1 MKAFALLS
9 ADEPATIADLPEP
22 DVASDGL
29 LIRVTAASV
38 NGFDIFQ
45 ASGNLV
51 RMMEHTFPTVIGR
64 DFSGVVDRVGAEW
77 TDVEVG
83 DEVFGFVRSTPPLD
97 VGTFAEILA
106 EGPRLVVAGKP
117 AGVSFIEA
125 AAIPLAGSTA
135 VDAVE
140 AVDPGIGDTI
150 LVIGAT
156 GGVGL
161 FALQLA
167 AQRGAT
173 VIASAKEGDEAEL
186 ARALGASETIDYA
199 TTDAAATVRERYPD
213 GIDAVIDLVDRAD
226 TFGRVAD
233 LVRDGGRI
241 ATTLG
246 AADVEGLAARGV
258 HATNVAGNPTPE
270 KLDSLIAA
278 VAAGTLRVP
287 IQKTFALDE
296 AAAALEAFTAGTL
309 GKIVLVV

>member
-1 MKAFALLS
+1 MKAFALLAPDS
-9 ADEPATIADLPEP
+9 HAALVDLPEP
-22 DVASDGL
+22 ALASDGVR
-29 LIRVTAASV
+29 IRVTAASI
-38 NGFDIFQ
+38 NGFDVFE
-45 ASGNLV
+45 ATANLA
-51 RMMEHTFPTVIGR
+51 RMMEHRFPTVVGR
-64 DFSGVVDRVGAEW
+64 DFSGVVDAVGAGWE
-77 TDVEVG
+77 DVEVG
-83 DEVFGFVRSTPPLD
+83 DEVFGFITSQPPLE
-97 VGTFAEILA
+97 VGTFAEVVS
-106 EGPRLVVAGKP
+106 EGGRLVVAGKP

-226 TFGRVAD
+226 TFRRVAD

-258 HATNVAGNPTPE
+258 HATNVAGNPTPD
-270 KLDSLIAA
+270 K
-278 VAAGTLRVP
+278 
-287 IQKTFALDE
+287 
-296 AAAALEAFTAGTL
+296 
-309 GKIVLVV
+309 